1 MPELDARVV
10 RRAEQRFHTVGDGVQ
25 TWHSFSYGVHYDP
38 DQIGFGPIMAINT
51 EHVAPG
57 SGYDL
62 HDHADVEIVTW
73 VLEGALRHEDSTG
86 QSGVVRPGAA
96 QRLSAGTGV
105 QHSERN
111 ASADEPLVF
120 VQMML
125 RSGHEDAPEYAQ
137 TDVDLTPGVLRPAVP
152 VHAAAELFSLALQP
166 GQTVTVPSAPRSLLL
181 VTSGRLRCGEIELG
195 PGDEI
200 RFTADDEYDLSASSA
215 ATALI
220 WQLGLATAEVNR

>member
-1 MPELDARVV
+1 MPEL
-10 RRAEQRFHTVGDGVQ
+10 RRAADRFHTVGDGVE

-38 DQIGFGPIMAINT
+38 ERIGFGPVMAINT

-57 SGYDL
+57 AGYDV

-73 VLEGALRHEDSTG
+73 VLRGVLRHEDSTG
-86 QSGVVRPGAA
+86 QSGEIRPGTA

-125 RSGHEDAPEYAQ
+125 RSDHDGAPEYAQ
-137 TDVDLTPGVLRPAVP
+137 VDVETTPGRLAPTVG
-152 VHAAAELFSLALQP
+152 VHAPADLFALQL
-166 GQTVTVPSAPRSLLL
+166 GRGGSATLPASPRRLVI
-181 VTSGRLRCGEIELG
+181 VTSGSVRCGDIDAVA
-195 PGDEI
+195 GDEL
-200 RFTADDEYDLSASSA
+200 RFTASGDRDLIASEASSA
-215 ATALI
+215 LV
-220 WQLGLATAEVNR
+220 WQLR